1 MNNQTKLLF
10 ADIDGTLIQPDQTLS
25 PSVTD
30 MLKQMANA
38 GHGLILSSGRPLG
51 SILRVY
57 GYILE
62 QIQSRFSHAFI
73 IANNGAQVYDCEC
86 KRNILE
92 KRLPL
97 SLVDD
102 LQKLAD
108 AYHVHIQTYTET
120 HIIAAA
126 DDAETKSYLKKI
138 ILPVMISEKLTDAL
152 DLPPYKMLAL
162 SLSGSDYLMPFKKA
176 LTREYGDQVSS
187 VFSGSGYLEI
197 IQKGA
202 DKGNALRHVAG
213 HLQVP
218 IENTY
223 SAGDSENDIPMLLA
237 AGHGYAMANADTS
250 VRSQAPFVT
259 AAPFDQDGI
268 CEVIRNLLEN

>member
-10 ADIDGTLIQPDQTLS
+10 ADIDGTLILPDQTLS
-25 PSVTD
+25 PSVTA
-30 MLKQMANA
+30 MLTKMADA

-57 GYILE
+57 DYIL
-62 QIQSRFSHAFI
+62 QQTNSHFSHAFI
-73 IANNGAQVYDCEC
+73 IANNGAQVYDCENQC
-86 KRNILE
+86 NILE
-92 KRLPL
+92 TRLPL
-97 SLVDD
+97 DLVDD

-126 DDAETKSYLKKI
+126 DDAETKSYLKRI
-138 ILPVMISEKLTDAL
+138 ILPVKISEKLTDAL

-162 SLSGSDYLMPFKKA
+162 SLKGSDYLMPFREA
-176 LTREYGDQVSS
+176 LMREYSEKVST

-197 IQKGA
+197 IRKGA

-213 HLQVP
+213 HLQIP

-237 AGHGYAMANADTS
+237 AGHGYAMANADIS
-250 VRSQAPFVT
+250 VKAQAPFVT
-259 AAPFDQDGI
+259 AAPFDRDGI
-268 CEVIRNLLEN
+268 CEVISAML